1 MAAPLVALC
10 KGCRDVRDQAR
21 LYMDRVN
28 IWEMQG
34 NARSV
39 QDVHVG
45 IPAVCVWLAADKY
58 VEPSHPDWATQKSP
72 DRTCNG
78 LLGFPHKSLIMQ

>member
-10 KGCRDVRDQAR
+10 KGCRDIRDQAR

-39 QDVHVG
+39 QDVQVG
-45 IPAVCVWLAADKY
+45 IPAVCVWLATDKC
-58 VEPSHPDWATQKSP
+58 VAPTNPGWAKQRSHARKC
-72 DRTCNG
+72 RG
-78 LLGFPHKSLIMQ
+78 LPG

>member
-10 KGCRDVRDQAR
+10 KGCRDVRDLAR

-28 IWEMQG
+28 LWEMQG

-39 QDVHVG
+39 QDIKAG
-45 IPAVCVWLAADKY
+45 IPAVCVWLAAEKY
-58 VEPSHPDWATQKSP
+58 VVPADP
-72 DRTCNG
+72 G
-78 LLGFPHKSLIMQ
+78 

>member
-39 QDVHVG
+39 QDVQVG

-58 VEPSHPDWATQKSP
+58 VTPADPD
-72 DRTCNG
+72 
-78 LLGFPHKSLIMQ
+78 